1 MARDY
6 GPRRNAK
13 RAADKRRQAAP
24 PAAMPGWIWLLVG
37 VAIGV
42 TVAAVIWILRP
53 AGSEPAPRPVASA
66 PAAGERTSRRIELP
80 PEKPSRFSFYELL
93 PSYEVPVPIESTT
106 PGQGRRGAA
115 GLPEPGEYVLQVASF
130 RQRDEAEAQRA
141 QLALIGVE
149 ARVESVVI
157 DGSQTWYRVRVG
169 PLTEPA
175 RVQETIGRLHQHG
188 FDDVMLMR
196 VRGG

>member
-13 RAADKRRQAAP
+13 RTADKRRQAAP

-66 PAAGERTSRRIELP
+66 PAAGERASRRIELP

-93 PSYEVPVPIESTT
+93 PSYEVPVPIE
-106 PGQGRRGAA
+106 PEARGDGRRRGDAD
-115 GLPEPGEYVLQVASF
+115 LPSPGEYVIQIASF
-130 RQRDEAEAQRA
+130 RQRAEAEAQRA

-149 ARVESVVI
+149 AKVESVVI
-157 DGSQTWYRVRVG
+157 NGSQTWYRVRVG
-169 PLTEPA
+169 PISEPTK
-175 RVQETIGRLHQHG
+175 VQETVGRLYDNG

-196 VRGG
+196 VRG